1 MKIPF
6 LFLLGVLFISLTPQV
21 LAQTSDYLIVTWR
34 AENLYPANF
43 EGRAMPT
50 PGSSVRAS
58 VEAVVG
64 GKLVN
69 LATADILWFL
79 DESLLEKGIGT
90 KTVHFTARGGT
101 TNNHFLRAQV
111 RLGNKNLEESVR
123 IPIKQPRVV
132 VEMPISNKTLPGN
145 SELHLSAVPYFFN
158 AESLENLVFN
168 WIINNTRQKQTGN
181 GELTLKI
188 GQPQSENQ
196 QKMVITA
203 NIQNLLNPLEVA
215 QQRGIFSIS
224 Q

>member
-6 LFLLGVLFISLTPQV
+6 LLLLGVLFVFLVPPV
-21 LAQTSDYLIVTWR
+21 FAQTSDYLIITWR
-34 AENLYPANF
+34 TENLYPANF

-50 PGSSVRAS
+50 PGSSIRAS

-64 GKLVN
+64 GKLAN

-79 DESLLEKGIGT
+79 DEALLEKGVGI
-90 KTVHFTARGGT
+90 KTAHFTARSGT

-111 RLGNKNLEESVR
+111 RLGNKTLEESVR
-123 IPIKQPRVV
+123 IPVKHPRVV
-132 VEMPISNKTLPGN
+132 VEIPILNKILPGN
-145 SELHLSAVPYFFN
+145 SELRLSAVPYFFN
-158 AESLENLVFN
+158 AGSLENLVFN